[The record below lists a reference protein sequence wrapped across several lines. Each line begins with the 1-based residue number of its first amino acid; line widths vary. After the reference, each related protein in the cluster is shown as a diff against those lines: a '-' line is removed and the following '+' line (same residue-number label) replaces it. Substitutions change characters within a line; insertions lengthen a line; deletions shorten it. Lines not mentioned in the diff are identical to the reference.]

1 MEKQKQQKC
10 CTESNMTLLGYWYK
24 NYISEFATRII
35 ECKTC
40 KRRFNKSGFENG
52 LTVHSNIIGG
62 TCILKDGRTVINKT
76 GIMLNTDKR

>member
-1 MEKQKQQKC
+1 MNVGPQQEC
-10 CTESNMTLLGYWYK
+10 CTDNNMTFIGYWYK

-52 LTVHSNIIGG
+52 LTAHSNIIGG
-62 TCILKDGRTVINKT
+62 TSILKDGTVMINKT
-76 GIMLNTDKR
+76 GIII